1 MLDITEGEYKLVD
14 GEGRELETRA
24 YAACRGEGTRGVCY
38 VWSGGVE
45 GGVLGTTWKVLR
57 TYLDTYLTG
66 ETSQQSEKVR

>member
-1 MLDITEGEYKLVD
+1 MIEESRHVNEED
-14 GEGRELETRA
+14 RELEERA

-57 TYLDTYLTG
+57 TYLGTYLTG
-66 ETSQQSEKVR
+66 ETSQQSEMTG